1 MGRHYLR
8 GTARIDIG
16 SNFTQYFLS
25 DLFPVVK
32 DVRFASYADDNTI
45 YQSGRNVGN
54 VINDLQLSAEKVFR

>member
-1 MGRHYLR
+1 MGRHDLC
-8 GTARIDIG
+8 GTARINIG
-16 SNFTQYFLS
+16 SDFTQYFLS

-45 YQSGRNVGN
+45 YHSGRNVGN